1 MVLSEGN
8 RSYMIDAALD
18 MYFPVN
24 KVTKLL

>member
-1 MVLSEGN
+1 VLSEGN